1 MFQLSALL
9 KELIRSDAQPMDVDP
24 YVPIPIKHLQFLEQL
39 KILLLSTQS
48 HTIDRVE
55 FQAAIASQW
64 RLLWPWLKASLA
76 AILVYGRNIEHPA
89 DVCHRIALCSHPVL
103 SLIALIMETI
113 SPSTATFTKR
123 VFEAPGFNKLLAA
136 SWITSIRRSRNSDNA
151 RLILRMMIAMGDDRI
166 IFDEAL
172 DVFGDELKTSFTRIT
187 GANPARFCKGCIMD
201 EFLGIDKDVQRKCD
215 TEAPWPEGN
224 ENLSTSQP
232 CSIDGARLYMLLY
245 LFPFPSSGA
254 FSELDDAS
262 SYLRCLCQVWRLI
275 ISNKVVLTGIAES
288 TSHDILIAC
297 LKIIIYYLKIFISG
311 GPFWVA
317 LALDHRVLTRIAQ
330 TCSFLYASSSS
341 PMDRSQS
348 DVDHAYLRSF
358 RDIVLL
364 IHAQKC
370 FHSVDYR
377 IKHDLQDFI
386 RCSDPLP
393 LPDFPIMFNGERHY
407 GKKRWPV
414 IVITE
419 IVKQHLGTLKRVVCS
434 VLDALL
440 QFTAPLNNKLQHVT
454 FGAVPHG
461 FAYPLSQPERL
472 YISCMLIEI
481 VSGLD
486 DDMITLIKE
495 RDLVSQ
501 PSAIVV
507 DLVTP
512 SYPISV
518 KFTRELTAEMCSY
531 LQRQVEE
538 QRPGL
543 ICCGRVPSNVTHP
556 VLVRIVIPPILSM
569 KLFGS
574 AN

>member
-1 MFQLSALL
+1 MKIMFQLSALL

-24 YVPIPIKHLQFLEQL
+24 YVPIPIKHLQLLEHL
-39 KILLLSTQS
+39 NILLLSTQS

-89 DVCHRIALCSHPVL
+89 GVCHRIALCSHPVL

-123 VFEAPGFNKLLAA
+123 VFEAPGFNKLVAA
-136 SWITSIRRSRNSDNA
+136 SWITSIRRPRDSDNA
-151 RLILRMMIAMGDDRI
+151 RLIQRMMIAMGDDRI

-187 GANPARFCKGCIMD
+187 GTTPARFCKGCIMD

-215 TEAPWPEGN
+215 TEEPCLEGN
-224 ENLSTSQP
+224 EKLSTSQP
-232 CSIDGARLYMLLY
+232 CSIDGVRLYMLLY

-262 SYLRCLCQVWRLI
+262 SCLRCLCQVWRLI

-288 TSHDILIAC
+288 TSHDILVAC
-297 LKIIIYYLKIFISG
+297 LEIIMYYLKIFISG

-341 PMDRSQS
+341 PVDRSQS

-377 IKHDLQDFI
+377 IKHNLQDCI
-386 RCSDPLP
+386 RCLDPLP
-393 LPDFPIMFNGERHY
+393 LSDCVHGSDLQSS
-407 GKKRWPV
+407 WAL
-414 IVITE
+414 IVHDLCSPNHVQWRKALWKEALAGYCDNRAVSGDLACDYQQLIFLYCS
-419 IVKQHLGTLKRVVCS
+419 VKQHLGTLKRVVCS

-440 QFTAPLNNKLQHVT
+440 QFTAPLNVRRAIL
-454 FGAVPHG
+454 
-461 FAYPLSQPERL
+461 
-472 YISCMLIEI
+472 LIT
-481 VSGLD
+481 D
-486 DDMITLIKE
+486 
-495 RDLVSQ
+495 
-501 PSAIVV
+501 
-507 DLVTP
+507 
-512 SYPISV
+512 
-518 KFTRELTAEMCSY
+518 
-531 LQRQVEE
+531 
-538 QRPGL
+538 
-543 ICCGRVPSNVTHP
+543 
-556 VLVRIVIPPILSM
+556 
-569 KLFGS
+569 
-574 AN
+574 